1 MLVMSGR
8 MNVAAEV
15 TAHRT
20 RNMSVVPTVELS
32 GICVTS
38 NKRFVKNAAII
49 QTIIL
54 EDAMV

>member
-1 MLVMSGR
+1 MRGR
-8 MNVAAEV
+8 INVSAEL

-20 RNMSVVPTVELS
+20 RNMSVVPMVRLS
-32 GICVTS
+32 RICVTS
-38 NKRFVKNAAII
+38 KERFVKNAAII